1 MEWGAIMTKENL
13 KTTVGNNLKLYR
25 TMRHMTQEAL
35 AEKAGVSIS
44 FCANVERGTKGVSMF
59 VLRDFADVLDITVN
73 QLLYDH
79 TDNQRIDNIMVLLRD
94 QPEPFL
100 NWLEKALGIPY
111 VSIST
116 QQIEDT

>member
-1 MEWGAIMTKENL
+1 MTKENL
-13 KTTVGNNLKLYR
+13 MTIVGNNLKYYR
-25 TMRHMTQEAL
+25 TMRHLTQEAL

-59 VLRDFADVLDITVN
+59 VLRDFADALDITVN

-79 TDNQRIDNIMVLLRD
+79 AADQRLENIMILLRA

-100 NWLEKALGIPY
+100 SWLEKALGIPC
-111 VSIST
+111 IGIPP
-116 QQIEDT
+116 QQIADT